1 MTTGALEGKVAVIT
15 GSTQGLGAAIAERFV
30 QAGARVVLSGR
41 SSENGEK
48 IRRKLGANAI
58 YQRTDLQN
66 PQDCRSLVD
75 AALQTFDGIDILVN
89 SAADTSRSTV
99 DDVTPEFIDRQF
111 AVNVRAPLLLAHYA
125 AVSLRRRRGVILNVG
140 SVNAYMGEPKLLVY
154 AATKGALETASR
166 NLANALKYGRVRVY
180 CLNVGW
186 MDTEGERAILARLGH
201 PDDFIERQG
210 RRWPLDRP
218 LRPSEVADVCLFLAS
233 ETAAPFSGTV
243 IELEQFPTGAL
254 SAPSREGPTS

>member
-1 MTTGALEGKVAVIT
+1 MTTGPLHGKVAVIT
-15 GSTQGLGAAIAERFV
+15 GSTQGLGAAVAERFV
-30 QAGARVVLSGR
+30 RAGARVVLSGR

-48 IRRKLGANAI
+48 LRRRLGANAI
-58 YQRTDLQN
+58 YHRTDLQN
-66 PQDCRSLVD
+66 PLDCRALVD

-99 DDVTPEFIDRQF
+99 DDVTPEFFDRQF
-111 AVNVRAPLLLAHYA
+111 AVNVRAPLLLAHHA
-125 AVSLRRRRGVILNVG
+125 AASLRKRRGVILNIG

-166 NLANALKYGRVRVY
+166 NLANALKYDRVRVY

-186 MDTEGERAILARLGH
+186 MDTEGERAVLAHLGH
-201 PDDFIERQG
+201 PEDFIERQG
-210 RRWPLDRP
+210 KRWPLERP

-233 ETAAPFSGTV
+233 DTAAPFSGMV

-254 SAPSREGPTS
+254 GAPTREGPTS